1 MEFGELLKQFLID
14 LQSLFRT
21 QFKKLDLTL
30 SQIILIS
37 SIPIDGIDM
46 TTLSIKIG
54 VDNSTLTR
62 LIDIL
67 MKKGFVQKNRS
78 SQDRRSYIISVTKKG
93 ELLQSKIED
102 KIDSFVSKLFRNTR
116 LEDQEELKKSLSSF
130 HWIVSKYCLLYTS
143 PSPRD

>member
-14 LQSLFRT
+14 IQSLFRT

-67 MKKGFVQKNRS
+67 MKKGIVQKNRS
-78 SQDRRSYIISVTKKG
+78 SQDKRSYIISVAKKG

-102 KIDSFVSKLFRNTR
+102 EIDSFVSKLFRNTR

-130 HWIVSKYCLLYTS
+130 HWIVSKYFLNK
-143 PSPRD
+143 

>member
-54 VDNSTLTR
+54 VENSTLTR

-67 MKKGFVQKNRS
+67 MKKGIVQKNRS
-78 SQDRRSYIISVTKKG
+78 SQDRRSYIISATKKG

-102 KIDSFVSKLFRNTR
+102 EIDSFVSKLFRNTR

-130 HWIVSKYCLLYTS
+130 HWIVSKYFLNK
-143 PSPRD
+143 

>member
-37 SIPIDGIDM
+37 SIPTDGIDM

-67 MKKGFVQKNRS
+67 MKKGIVQKNRS
-78 SQDRRSYIISVTKKG
+78 SQDKRSYIISVTKKG

-102 KIDSFVSKLFRNTR
+102 EIDSFVGKLFSNTR

-130 HWIVSKYCLLYTS
+130 HWIVSKYFLNK
-143 PSPRD
+143 

>member
-67 MKKGFVQKNRS
+67 F
-78 SQDRRSYIISVTKKG
+78 
-93 ELLQSKIED
+93 
-102 KIDSFVSKLFRNTR
+102 
-116 LEDQEELKKSLSSF
+116 
-130 HWIVSKYCLLYTS
+130 S
-143 PSPRD
+143 PESDLPPSESDAHLHT

>member
-21 QFKKLDLTL
+21 SAKKLNVTL
-30 SQIILIS
+30 PQIILIT

-46 TTLSIKIG
+46 STLSYRIG

-67 MKKGFVQKNRS
+67 MRNKVVRKIKNPK
-78 SQDRRSYIISVTKKG
+78 DGRSYIILLTNIG
-93 ELLQSKIED
+93 EKLQFKIDQQIDQFGSKLYSRIPIED
-102 KIDSFVSKLFRNTR
+102 QDEVKET
-116 LEDQEELKKSLSSF
+116 LSSL
-130 HWIVSKYCLLYTS
+130 HWLISKYRLDS
-143 PSPRD
+143 

>member
-67 MKKGFVQKNRS
+67 MKKGIVQKNRS
-78 SQDRRSYIISVTKKG
+78 SQDKRSYIISVTKKG
-93 ELLQSKIED
+93 ELLQSKIEGE
-102 KIDSFVSKLFRNTR
+102 IDSFVSKLFRNTR
-116 LEDQEELKKSLSSF
+116 LEDQEELKKRLSSF
-130 HWIVSKYCLLYTS
+130 HWIVSKYFLNK
-143 PSPRD
+143 

>member
-67 MKKGFVQKNRS
+67 MKKGIVQKNRS

-102 KIDSFVSKLFRNTR
+102 EIDSFVGKLFSNTR
-116 LEDQEELKKSLSSF
+116 LEDQEELKKSLSSI
-130 HWIVSKYCLLYTS
+130 HWIVSKYFLNK
-143 PSPRD
+143 

>member
-67 MKKGFVQKNRS
+67 MKKGIVQKNRS

-130 HWIVSKYCLLYTS
+130 HWIVSKYFLNK
-143 PSPRD
+143 

>member
-30 SQIILIS
+30 SQIILTS

-67 MKKGFVQKNRS
+67 MKKGIVQKNRS
-78 SQDRRSYIISVTKKG
+78 SQDKRSYIISVTKKG

-102 KIDSFVSKLFRNTR
+102 EIDSFVSKLFRNTR

-130 HWIVSKYCLLYTS
+130 HWIVSKYFLNK
-143 PSPRD
+143 